1 MKKLI
6 VVSCALVLLVAGP
19 SSAQDT
25 HEVLLKEMV
34 GNLKEATTV
43 LKGVKDEET
52 AKAASPKVK
61 KIAESM
67 KGTAKKLE
75 KLGKPTKEQ
84 EAELEKKYKEELGK
98 LLKDFTMELLRV
110 GKDVKGGEELLK
122 AFQDAK
128 P

>member
-1 MKKLI
+1 MKKLMA
-6 VVSCALVLLVAGP
+6 VSCALLLCVVGRGA
-19 SSAQDT
+19 AQDT

-34 GNLKEATTV
+34 GNLKEATNV

-52 AKAASPKVK
+52 AKAATPKVK

-67 KGTAKKLE
+67 KETAKKLE

-84 EAELEKKYKEELGK
+84 EAELEKKYKEDLGK
-98 LLKDFTMELLRV
+98 LLKEFTGELLRV